1 MSSDSSIRE
10 AVGKLRSVMAWAEKN
25 HSDYPEIVAAE
36 EEVLARYQP
45 VFAPESIPSL
55 TEDEFTDFLRF
66 ENNRHWWFPPFH
78 VPHICEDM
86 DLLRQALA
94 IIVDEDR
101 PIKERLDQL
110 LPKGDSPMVPYLG
123 RAIITAIL
131 LITQPEECGVWNS
144 TSENALKALDVFPE
158 FERGAPF
165 SERYVAFNEV
175 LRQLAEGVGINLWN
189 LDALCYAVITYEAK
203 QVPDTEPKS
212 VDKPETEKAR
222 FELERHLHAFMH
234 DNWNR
239 ISLGQE
245 WSLYEEDGEVVG
257 FEYNTNEVGSIDLLA
272 KHKSDPR
279 WLVIELKRDQSSDAT
294 VGQVLRYMG
303 WVEERLAE
311 PGETVEGLIISHSSD
326 ERIRYALKHTSNVGV
341 KLYEVDFEL
350 RDPDNTGEPEPR

>member
-1 MSSDSSIRE
+1 MADNASIRE
-10 AVGKLRSVMAWAEKN
+10 AVAKLRSVMAWAEKN

-45 VFAPESIPSL
+45 VFEPESIPSL
-55 TEDEFTDFLRF
+55 IQDEFADFLRF

-86 DLLRQALA
+86 DLLRQALG
-94 IIVDEDR
+94 ILVDEDR

-110 LPKGDSPMVPYLG
+110 LPKGDSPMVKYLG

-131 LITQPEECGVWNS
+131 LITQPDECGVWNS

-158 FERGAPF
+158 FEHGAPF

-189 LDALCYAVITYEAK
+189 LDALCYAVIAYEAK
-203 QVPDTEPKS
+203 QPPDAESEP

-222 FELERHLHAFMH
+222 FELERYLHAFMH
-234 DNWNR
+234 DNCER
-239 ISLGQE
+239 IALGQE
-245 WSLYEEDGEVVG
+245 WDLHEEDGEVVG
-257 FEYNTNEVGSIDLLA
+257 FEYNTNEVGAIDLLA
-272 KHKSDPR
+272 HHKTEPR

-303 WVEERLAE
+303 WVQENLAAPE
-311 PGETVEGLIISHSSD
+311 DKVEGLIISHSSD
-326 ERIRYALKHTSNVGV
+326 ERIRYALKYTSNVGL
-341 KLYEVDFEL
+341 KLYQVDFDLVDADVRGE
-350 RDPDNTGEPEPR
+350 TG